1 MRIGLLTVA
10 GFMMAAGCTTYQHPE
25 PTQAKDA
32 LKQAMNEQQKQ
43 AAPLTALPKSVQS
56 ELLQLNRPQMP
67 VGMPEKRLYY
77 ILLKWSNRD
86 LWDYGVNARW
96 GWFTSKG
103 LAAGRE
109 ANRGDEEP
117 RLPR

>member
-1 MRIGLLTVA
+1 MKKHRLCLISVA
-10 GFMMAAGCTTYQHPE
+10 MMAAGCTTYQHPE

-67 VGMPEKRLYY
+67 VGMPEKRLR
-77 ILLKWSNRD
+77 IAAHDVEAVEFSVPCSRAPATAWRFTPGWPGWSPSSSRM
-86 LWDYGVNARW
+86 
-96 GWFTSKG
+96 
-103 LAAGRE
+103 
-109 ANRGDEEP
+109 
-117 RLPR
+117 